1 MLCALLADGRPLDGR
16 YLLGIL
22 SGVLLGVLFAF
33 FSARYSS
40 KRLTAPLEGLDPAAG
55 GKAENVEEAPYR
67 ELAPLTEHIRTQNEK
82 LTQQMR
88 DLRARA

>member
-1 MLCALLADGRPLDGR
+1 MKTQRTEVKAAKPKTPPCLRRKIFFHAAMAGIGAALLTAGGALGAVLCALLADGRPLDGR

-40 KRLTAPLEGLDPAAG
+40 KRLTAPP
-55 GKAENVEEAPYR
+55 
-67 ELAPLTEHIRTQNEK
+67 
-82 LTQQMR
+82 
-88 DLRARA
+88 